1 MNKTWAKIPTYLPH
15 RVVLKITKVRDSQ
28 NHGDNW
34 GLLRLA
40 AHVRGENTRLRG
52 SSLPAPSLKVIK
64 DVVNGKSGPSFSP
77 PQMFLYYSVLPVMI
91 DMKACL

>member
-1 MNKTWAKIPTYLPH
+1 MGKNPYLP
-15 RVVLKITKVRDSQ
+15 TSQSCSEDYETVRDSQ

-34 GLLRLA
+34 GLLSLA